1 MHTPN
6 LKVKGDEMSVGYLL
20 FMQLET
26 DSPHLLANV
35 LHHKQYDHLRHPV
48 EIKPKKVF
56 FNASLVSGK

>member
-1 MHTPN
+1 MHTSN
-6 LKVKGDEMSVGYLL
+6 LKVKGDELSVGYLL

-48 EIKPKKVF
+48 EKKY
-56 FNASLVSGK
+56 SSMHH